1 MLNLNMKS
9 VKILIPLL
17 LIPFLIFSQKEKDP
31 CKTLQSIN
39 SLLQEYH
46 YKPRVV
52 DDSLS
57 SGLLNSF
64 LNKLD
69 PNKRLFLATE
79 IDTIL
84 KHEYQIDD
92 YILNNNC
99 AFLKEI
105 FKVYSNS
112 TLRYSKIITEL
123 KNEKFL
129 YSRKEKINFYDSVYT
144 FADNESELKKKISK
158 LILYDVLK
166 EIADVSNN
174 KDSLVVTFDSLAPT
188 KRVEIF
194 KNYECL
200 SGLYTLN
207 QKDFNILFFKE
218 FCNYFDPHSDY
229 FSETEKS
236 EFYAT
241 VSSDNF
247 SFGFQVSLKENG
259 SIIVESI
266 APGSPAYFCS
276 KISSGDKLLKISNK
290 DEEIELSCKT
300 IKEVESLL
308 YSKKFK
314 TCLFTFRKKNGEI
327 YSVNL
332 VKKVIADYENRIYS
346 FLIKKG
352 TQQYGYIKIPSF
364 YSTFENG
371 KSNLSLDILNELTNL
386 QEDSIDG
393 LIIDV
398 QNNGG
403 GSMDEVQKLSSLF
416 IDEGP
421 IAMINN
427 NKNKVEIVTDSLP
440 GTIYKGPL
448 VVMINGHSASASEFF
463 ANVMQDYNRAIIIGN
478 PSFGKATMQRV
489 YPLNSNKDE
498 FIKITLEEFY
508 RVNGKTNQ
516 FNSIQPDIEIPS
528 LFDGVISRECDYP
541 TAQKNDEINSL
552 SYQYIKNS
560 KYTTAVA
567 LGKKRI
573 ARSIDALV
581 IKNLNDKLDP
591 LYNIPE
597 LPIGLDFISV
607 FDSINYLNLIR
618 NEVVKLNKQE
628 YPINVTLHSN
638 DVIGQKKNTYLKIIN
653 TDRILE
659 IKRNYHI
666 LEAAN
671 ILFDVNAS
679 NP

>member
-1 MLNLNMKS
+1 MKS
-9 VKILIPLL
+9 VKIIIPLL
-17 LIPFLIFSQKEKDP
+17 LFPFLIYSQKEKDP
-31 CKTLQSIN
+31 CRTLQNIN
-39 SLLQEYH
+39 SLIQEYH
-46 YKPRVV
+46 YKPSVV

-57 SGLLNSF
+57 SYLLNSF

-69 PNKRLFLATE
+69 ANNRLFLASE
-79 IDTIL
+79 IDTIS
-84 KHEYQIDD
+84 KHEYKIDD
-92 YILNNNC
+92 YISNNNC
-99 AFLKEI
+99 AFLKEMYN
-105 FKVYSNS
+105 VYSNS
-112 TLRYSKIITEL
+112 ALRYSKIITEL
-123 KNEKFL
+123 KNEKFS
-129 YSRKEKINFYDSVYT
+129 YSSKDKINFSDSIFT
-144 FADNESELKKKISK
+144 FAVNENELKKKISK

-166 EIADVSNN
+166 EIAEVSND
-174 KDSLVVTFDSLAPT
+174 KDSLVINFDSLAPK
-188 KRVEIF
+188 KRLAIF
-194 KNYECL
+194 EEYECMSEMYNL
-200 SGLYTLN
+200 SQN
-207 QKDFNILFFKE
+207 DFNILFFKE

-229 FSETEKS
+229 FSDTEKS

-247 SFGFQVSLKENG
+247 SFGFQVSLEENG
-259 SIIVESI
+259 SIIVESVV
-266 APGSPAYFCS
+266 PGSPAYFSS

-300 IKEVESLL
+300 IKKVESLL

-332 VKKVIADYENRIYS
+332 VKKIIADYENRIYS

-352 TQQYGYIKIPSF
+352 NQQYGYIKIPSF

-371 KSNLSLDILNELTNL
+371 KSNLSLDMVNELTYL

-398 QNNGG
+398 QDNGG

-421 IAMINN
+421 IAMIKN
-427 NKNKVEIVTDSLP
+427 NKNKVETITDSLP
-440 GTIYKGPL
+440 GAIYNGPL
-448 VVMINGHSASASEFF
+448 VVMINGNSASASEFF
-463 ANVMQDYNRAIIIGN
+463 VNVMQDYNRAIIIGN

-516 FNSIQPDIEIPS
+516 FVSIQPDIEIPA
-528 LFDGVISRECDYP
+528 LFDGEISRECDYP
-541 TAQKNDEINSL
+541 TAIQNDEINSS
-552 SYQYIKNS
+552 SYKYIKNL
-560 KYTTAVA
+560 KYTSAVA

-581 IKNLNDKLDP
+581 IKNLNDKLGP

-607 FDSINYLNLIR
+607 FDSVNYLNLLM
-618 NEVVKLNKQE
+618 NEVDKLNKQE
-628 YPINVTLHSN
+628 YPINVILNSK
-638 DVIGQKKNTYLKIIN
+638 DEMGQKKNTYLKIIN

>member
-1 MLNLNMKS
+1 MKS
-9 VKILIPLL
+9 VKIIIPLL
-17 LIPFLIFSQKEKDP
+17 LFPFLIYSQKEKDP
-31 CKTLQSIN
+31 CRTLQNIN
-39 SLLQEYH
+39 SLIQQYH
-46 YKPRVV
+46 YKPSVV

-57 SGLLNSF
+57 SYLLNSF

-69 PNKRLFLATE
+69 ANNRLFLASE
-79 IDTIL
+79 IDTIS
-84 KHEYQIDD
+84 KHEYKIDD
-92 YILNNNC
+92 YISNNNC
-99 AFLKEI
+99 GFLKEMYN
-105 FKVYSNS
+105 VYSNS
-112 TLRYSKIITEL
+112 ALRYSKIITEL
-123 KNEKFL
+123 KNEKFS
-129 YSRKEKINFYDSVYT
+129 YSSKDKINFSDSIFT
-144 FADNESELKKKISK
+144 FAVNENELKKKISK

-166 EIADVSNN
+166 EIAEVSND
-174 KDSLVVTFDSLAPT
+174 KDSLVINFDSLAPK
-188 KRVEIF
+188 KRLAIF
-194 KNYECL
+194 EEYECL
-200 SGLYTLN
+200 SEMYNLSQN
-207 QKDFNILFFKE
+207 DFNILFFKE

-229 FSETEKS
+229 FSDTEKS

-247 SFGFQVSLKENG
+247 SFGFQVSLEENG
-259 SIIVESI
+259 SIIVESVV
-266 APGSPAYFCS
+266 PGSPAYFSS

-300 IKEVESLL
+300 IKKVESLL

-332 VKKVIADYENRIYS
+332 VKKIIADYENRIYS

-352 TQQYGYIKIPSF
+352 NQQYGYIKIPSF

-371 KSNLSLDILNELTNL
+371 KSNLSLDMVNELTYL

-398 QNNGG
+398 QDNGG

-421 IAMINN
+421 IAMIKN
-427 NKNKVEIVTDSLP
+427 NKNKVETITDSLP
-440 GTIYKGPL
+440 GAIYKGPL
-448 VVMINGHSASASEFF
+448 VVMINGNSASASEFF
-463 ANVMQDYNRAIIIGN
+463 VNVMQDYNRAIIIGN

-516 FNSIQPDIEIPS
+516 FVSIQPDIEIPA
-528 LFDGVISRECDYP
+528 LFDGEISRECDYP
-541 TAQKNDEINSL
+541 TAIQNDEINSS
-552 SYQYIKNS
+552 SYKYIKNL
-560 KYTTAVA
+560 KYTSAVA

-581 IKNLNDKLDP
+581 IKNLNDKLGP

-607 FDSINYLNLIR
+607 FDSVNYLNLLM
-618 NEVVKLNKQE
+618 NEVDKLNKQE
-628 YPINVTLHSN
+628 YPINVILNSK
-638 DVIGQKKNTYLKIIN
+638 DEMGQKKNTYLKIIN

-671 ILFDVNAS
+671 ILFDVNVS
-679 NP
+679 NPK

>member
-1 MLNLNMKS
+1 MKS
-9 VKILIPLL
+9 VKIIIPLL
-17 LIPFLIFSQKEKDP
+17 LFPFLIYSQKEKDP
-31 CKTLQSIN
+31 CKTLQNIN
-39 SLLQEYH
+39 SLIQEYH
-46 YKPRVV
+46 YKPQVV

-57 SGLLNSF
+57 SYLLNSF

-69 PNKRLFLATE
+69 ANNRLFLASE
-79 IDTIL
+79 IDTIS
-84 KHEYQIDD
+84 KHEYEIDD
-92 YILNNNC
+92 YISNNNC

-105 FKVYSNS
+105 YNVYSNS
-112 TLRYSKIITEL
+112 ALRYSKIITEL
-123 KNEKFL
+123 KNEKFS
-129 YSRKEKINFYDSVYT
+129 YSSKDKINFPDSIYT
-144 FADNESELKKKISK
+144 FAVNENELKKKISK

-166 EIADVSNN
+166 EIAEVSND
-174 KDSLVVTFDSLAPT
+174 KDSLVLNFDSLAPK
-188 KRVEIF
+188 KRLEIF
-194 KNYECL
+194 EEYECL
-200 SGLYTLN
+200 SEIYILSQN
-207 QKDFNILFFKE
+207 DFNVLFFKE

-229 FSETEKS
+229 FSDTEKS

-247 SFGFQVSLKENG
+247 SFGIQVSLEENG
-259 SIIVESI
+259 SIIVESVV
-266 APGSPAYFCS
+266 PGSPAYFSS

-300 IKEVESLL
+300 IKKVESLL

-352 TQQYGYIKIPSF
+352 GQQYGYIKIPSF

-371 KSNLSLDILNELTNL
+371 KSNLSLDMVNELTYL

-398 QNNGG
+398 QDNGG

-421 IAMINN
+421 IAMVMN
-427 NKNKVEIVTDSLP
+427 NKSKIETISDSLP
-440 GTIYKGPL
+440 GAIYKGPL
-448 VVMINGHSASASEFF
+448 VVMINGNSASASEFF
-463 ANVMQDYNRAIIIGN
+463 VNVMQDYNRAIIIGN

-516 FNSIQPDIEIPS
+516 FVSIKPDIEIPA
-528 LFDGVISRECDYP
+528 LFDGEISRECDYP
-541 TAQKNDEINSL
+541 TAIQNDEISSS
-552 SYQYIKNS
+552 SYKYIKNL

-573 ARSIDALV
+573 ARSIDALI
-581 IKNLNDKLDP
+581 IKNLNDKLEP
-591 LYNIPE
+591 FYNIPK

-607 FDSINYLNLIR
+607 FDSVNYLNLLM
-618 NEVVKLNKQE
+618 NEVDKLNKQE
-628 YPINVTLHSN
+628 YPINVTLNSK
-638 DVIGQKKNTYLKIIN
+638 DEMGQKKNSYLKIIN

>member
-1 MLNLNMKS
+1 MKS
-9 VKILIPLL
+9 VKIIIPLL
-17 LIPFLIFSQKEKDP
+17 LFPFLIYSQKEKDP
-31 CKTLQSIN
+31 CRTLQNIN
-39 SLLQEYH
+39 SLIQEYH
-46 YKPRVV
+46 YKPSVV

-57 SGLLNSF
+57 SYLLNSF

-69 PNKRLFLATE
+69 ANNRLFLASE
-79 IDTIL
+79 IDTIS
-84 KHEYQIDD
+84 KHEYKIDD
-92 YILNNNC
+92 YISNNNC
-99 AFLKEI
+99 AFLKEMYN
-105 FKVYSNS
+105 VYSNS
-112 TLRYSKIITEL
+112 ALRYSKIITEL
-123 KNEKFL
+123 KNEKFS
-129 YSRKEKINFYDSVYT
+129 YSSKDKINFSDSIFT
-144 FADNESELKKKISK
+144 FAVNENELKKKISK

-166 EIADVSNN
+166 EIAEVSND
-174 KDSLVVTFDSLAPT
+174 KDSLVINFDSLAPK
-188 KRVEIF
+188 KRLAIF
-194 KNYECL
+194 EEYECMSEIYNL
-200 SGLYTLN
+200 SQN
-207 QKDFNILFFKE
+207 DFNILFFKE

-229 FSETEKS
+229 FSDTEKS

-247 SFGFQVSLKENG
+247 SFGFQVSLEENG
-259 SIIVESI
+259 SIIVESVV
-266 APGSPAYFCS
+266 PGSTAYFSS

-300 IKEVESLL
+300 IKKVESLL

-332 VKKVIADYENRIYS
+332 VKKIIADYENRIYS

-352 TQQYGYIKIPSF
+352 NQQYGYIKIPSF

-371 KSNLSLDILNELTNL
+371 KFNLSLDMVNELTYL

-398 QNNGG
+398 QDNGG

-421 IAMINN
+421 IAMIKN
-427 NKNKVEIVTDSLP
+427 NKNKVETIADSLP
-440 GTIYKGPL
+440 GAIYNGPL
-448 VVMINGHSASASEFF
+448 VVMINGNSASASEFF
-463 ANVMQDYNRAIIIGN
+463 VNVMQDYNRAIIIGN
-478 PSFGKATMQRV
+478 PTFGKATMQRV

-516 FNSIQPDIEIPS
+516 FVSIQPDIEIPA
-528 LFDGVISRECDYP
+528 LFDGEISRECDYP
-541 TAQKNDEINSL
+541 TAIQNDEINSS
-552 SYQYIKNS
+552 SYKYIKNL
-560 KYTTAVA
+560 KYTSAVA

-581 IKNLNDKLDP
+581 IKNLNDKLGP

-607 FDSINYLNLIR
+607 FDSVNYLNLLM
-618 NEVVKLNKQE
+618 NEVDKLNKQE
-628 YPINVTLHSN
+628 YPINVILNSK
-638 DVIGQKKNTYLKIIN
+638 DEMGQKKNTYLKIIN

>member
-1 MLNLNMKS
+1 MKS
-9 VKILIPLL
+9 VKIIIPLL
-17 LIPFLIFSQKEKDP
+17 LFPFLIYSQKEKDP
-31 CKTLQSIN
+31 CRTLQNIN
-39 SLLQEYH
+39 SLIQEYH
-46 YKPRVV
+46 YKPSVV

-57 SGLLNSF
+57 SYLLNSF

-69 PNKRLFLATE
+69 ANNRLFLASE
-79 IDTIL
+79 IDTIS
-84 KHEYQIDD
+84 KHEYKIDD
-92 YILNNNC
+92 YISNNNC
-99 AFLKEI
+99 VFLKEMYN
-105 FKVYSNS
+105 VYSNS
-112 TLRYSKIITEL
+112 ALRYSKIITEL
-123 KNEKFL
+123 KNEKFS
-129 YSRKEKINFYDSVYT
+129 YSSKDKINFSDSIFT
-144 FADNESELKKKISK
+144 FAVNENELKKKISK

-166 EIADVSNN
+166 EIAEVSND
-174 KDSLVVTFDSLAPT
+174 KDSLVINFDSLAPK
-188 KRVEIF
+188 KRLAIF
-194 KNYECL
+194 EEYECMSEIYNL
-200 SGLYTLN
+200 SQN
-207 QKDFNILFFKE
+207 DFNILFFKE

-229 FSETEKS
+229 FSDTEKS

-247 SFGFQVSLKENG
+247 SFGFQVSLEENG
-259 SIIVESI
+259 SIIVESVV
-266 APGSPAYFCS
+266 PGSPAYFSS

-300 IKEVESLL
+300 IKKVESLL

-352 TQQYGYIKIPSF
+352 DQQYGYIKIPSF

-371 KSNLSLDILNELTNL
+371 KSNLSLDMVNELTYL

-398 QNNGG
+398 QDNGG

-421 IAMINN
+421 IAMIKN
-427 NKNKVEIVTDSLP
+427 NKNKVETITDSLP
-440 GTIYKGPL
+440 GAIYKGPL
-448 VVMINGHSASASEFF
+448 VVMINGNSASASEFF
-463 ANVMQDYNRAIIIGN
+463 VNVMQDYNRAIIIGN

-516 FNSIQPDIEIPS
+516 FVSIQPDIEIPA
-528 LFDGVISRECDYP
+528 LFDGEISRECDYP
-541 TAQKNDEINSL
+541 TAIQNDEINSS
-552 SYQYIKNS
+552 SYKYIKNL
-560 KYTTAVA
+560 KYTSAVA

-581 IKNLNDKLDP
+581 IKNLNDKLGP

-607 FDSINYLNLIR
+607 FDSVNYLNLLM
-618 NEVVKLNKQE
+618 NEVDKLNKQE
-628 YPINVTLHSN
+628 YPINVILNSK
-638 DVIGQKKNTYLKIIN
+638 DEMGQKKNTYLKIIN

-671 ILFDVNAS
+671 ILFDVNVS

>member
-1 MLNLNMKS
+1 MKS
-9 VKILIPLL
+9 VKIIIPLL
-17 LIPFLIFSQKEKDP
+17 LFPFLIYSQKEKDP
-31 CKTLQSIN
+31 CKTLQNIN
-39 SLLQEYH
+39 SLIQEYH
-46 YKPRVV
+46 YKPQVV

-57 SGLLNSF
+57 SYLLNSF

-69 PNKRLFLATE
+69 ANNRLFLASE
-79 IDTIL
+79 IDTIS
-84 KHEYQIDD
+84 KHEYEIDD
-92 YILNNNC
+92 YISNNNC

-105 FKVYSNS
+105 YNVYSNS
-112 TLRYSKIITEL
+112 ALRYSKIITEL
-123 KNEKFL
+123 KNEKFS
-129 YSRKEKINFYDSVYT
+129 YSSKDKINFPDSIYT
-144 FADNESELKKKISK
+144 FAVNENELKKKISK

-166 EIADVSNN
+166 EIAEVSND
-174 KDSLVVTFDSLAPT
+174 KDSLVLNFDSLAPK
-188 KRVEIF
+188 KRLEIF
-194 KNYECL
+194 EEYECL
-200 SGLYTLN
+200 SEIYILSQN
-207 QKDFNILFFKE
+207 DFNILFFKE

-229 FSETEKS
+229 FSDTEKS

-247 SFGFQVSLKENG
+247 SFGIQVSLEENG
-259 SIIVESI
+259 SIIVESVV
-266 APGSPAYFCS
+266 PGSPAYFSS
-276 KISSGDKLLKISNK
+276 KINSGDKLLKISNK

-300 IKEVESLL
+300 IKKVESLL

-352 TQQYGYIKIPSF
+352 GQQYGYIKIPGF

-371 KSNLSLDILNELTNL
+371 KSNLSLDMVNELTYL

-398 QNNGG
+398 QDNGG

-421 IAMINN
+421 IAMVMN
-427 NKNKVEIVTDSLP
+427 NKSKVETISDSLP
-440 GTIYKGPL
+440 GAIYKGPL
-448 VVMINGHSASASEFF
+448 VVMINGNSASASEFF
-463 ANVMQDYNRAIIIGN
+463 VNVMQDYNRAIIIGN

-516 FNSIQPDIEIPS
+516 FVSIQPDIEIPA
-528 LFDGVISRECDYP
+528 LFDGEISRECDYP
-541 TAQKNDEINSL
+541 TAIQNDEISSS
-552 SYQYIKNS
+552 SYKYIKNL

-573 ARSIDALV
+573 ARSIDALI
-581 IKNLNDKLDP
+581 IKNLNDKLEP
-591 LYNIPE
+591 FYNIPK

-607 FDSINYLNLIR
+607 FDSVNYLNLLM
-618 NEVVKLNKQE
+618 NEVDKLNKQE
-628 YPINVTLHSN
+628 YPINVTLNSK
-638 DVIGQKKNTYLKIIN
+638 DEIGQKKNSYLKIIN

>member
-1 MLNLNMKS
+1 MKS
-9 VKILIPLL
+9 VKIIIPLL
-17 LIPFLIFSQKEKDP
+17 LFPFLIYSQKEKDP
-31 CKTLQSIN
+31 CRTLQNIN
-39 SLLQEYH
+39 SLIQQYH
-46 YKPRVV
+46 YKPSVV

-57 SGLLNSF
+57 SYLLNSF

-69 PNKRLFLATE
+69 ANNRLFLASE
-79 IDTIL
+79 IDTIS
-84 KHEYQIDD
+84 KHEYKIDD
-92 YILNNNC
+92 YISNNNC
-99 AFLKEI
+99 AFLKEMYN
-105 FKVYSNS
+105 VYSNS
-112 TLRYSKIITEL
+112 ALRYSKIITEL
-123 KNEKFL
+123 KNEKFS
-129 YSRKEKINFYDSVYT
+129 YSSKDKINFSDSIFT
-144 FADNESELKKKISK
+144 FAVNENELKKKISK

-166 EIADVSNN
+166 EIAEVSND
-174 KDSLVVTFDSLAPT
+174 KDSLVINFDSLAPK
-188 KRVEIF
+188 KRLAIF
-194 KNYECL
+194 EEYECL
-200 SGLYTLN
+200 SEMYNLSQN
-207 QKDFNILFFKE
+207 DFNILFFKE

-229 FSETEKS
+229 FSDTEKS

-247 SFGFQVSLKENG
+247 SFGLQVSLEENG
-259 SIIVESI
+259 SIIVESVV
-266 APGSPAYFCS
+266 PGSPAYFSS

-300 IKEVESLL
+300 IKKVESLL

-352 TQQYGYIKIPSF
+352 DQQYGYIKIPSF

-371 KSNLSLDILNELTNL
+371 KSNLSLDMVNELTYL

-398 QNNGG
+398 QDNGG

-421 IAMINN
+421 IAMIKN
-427 NKNKVEIVTDSLP
+427 NKNKVETITDSLP
-440 GTIYKGPL
+440 GAIYKGPL
-448 VVMINGHSASASEFF
+448 VVMINGNSASASEFF
-463 ANVMQDYNRAIIIGN
+463 VNVMQDYNRAIIIGN

-516 FNSIQPDIEIPS
+516 FVSIQPDIEIPA
-528 LFDGVISRECDYP
+528 LFDGEISRECDYP
-541 TAQKNDEINSL
+541 TAIQNDEINSS
-552 SYQYIKNS
+552 SYKYIKNL
-560 KYTTAVA
+560 KYTSAVA

-581 IKNLNDKLDP
+581 IKNLNDKLGP

-607 FDSINYLNLIR
+607 FDSVNYLNLLM
-618 NEVVKLNKQE
+618 NEVDKLNKQE
-628 YPINVTLHSN
+628 YPINVILNSK
-638 DVIGQKKNTYLKIIN
+638 DEMGQKKNTYLKIIN

-671 ILFDVNAS
+671 ILFDVNVS
-679 NP
+679 NPK

>member
-1 MLNLNMKS
+1 MKS
-9 VKILIPLL
+9 VKIIIPLL
-17 LIPFLIFSQKEKDP
+17 LFPFLIYSQKEKDP
-31 CKTLQSIN
+31 CRTLQNIN
-39 SLLQEYH
+39 SLIQQYH
-46 YKPRVV
+46 YKPSVV

-57 SGLLNSF
+57 SYLLNSF

-69 PNKRLFLATE
+69 ANNRLFLASE
-79 IDTIL
+79 IDTIS
-84 KHEYQIDD
+84 KHEYKIDD
-92 YILNNNC
+92 YISNNNC
-99 AFLKEI
+99 AFLKEMYN
-105 FKVYSNS
+105 VYSNS
-112 TLRYSKIITEL
+112 ALRYSKIITEL
-123 KNEKFL
+123 KNEKFS
-129 YSRKEKINFYDSVYT
+129 YSSKDKINFSDSIFT
-144 FADNESELKKKISK
+144 FAVNENELKKKISK

-166 EIADVSNN
+166 EIAEVSND
-174 KDSLVVTFDSLAPT
+174 KDSLVINFDSLAPK
-188 KRVEIF
+188 KRLAIF
-194 KNYECL
+194 EEYECL
-200 SGLYTLN
+200 SEMYNLSQN
-207 QKDFNILFFKE
+207 DFNILFFKE

-229 FSETEKS
+229 FSDTEKS

-247 SFGFQVSLKENG
+247 SFGFQVSLEENG
-259 SIIVESI
+259 SIIVESVV
-266 APGSPAYFCS
+266 PGSPAYFSS

-300 IKEVESLL
+300 IKKVESLL

-352 TQQYGYIKIPSF
+352 DQQYGYIKIPSF

-371 KSNLSLDILNELTNL
+371 KSNLSLDMVNELTYL

-398 QNNGG
+398 QDNGG

-421 IAMINN
+421 IAMIKN
-427 NKNKVEIVTDSLP
+427 NKNKVETIADSLP
-440 GTIYKGPL
+440 GAIYNGPL
-448 VVMINGHSASASEFF
+448 VVMINGNSASASEFF
-463 ANVMQDYNRAIIIGN
+463 VNVMQDYNRAIIIGN

-516 FNSIQPDIEIPS
+516 FVSIQPDIEIPA
-528 LFDGVISRECDYP
+528 LFDGEISRECDYP
-541 TAQKNDEINSL
+541 TAIQNDEINSS
-552 SYQYIKNS
+552 SYKYIKNL
-560 KYTTAVA
+560 KYTSAVA

-581 IKNLNDKLDP
+581 IKNLNDKLGP

-607 FDSINYLNLIR
+607 FDSVNYLNLLM
-618 NEVVKLNKQE
+618 NEVDKLNKQE
-628 YPINVTLHSN
+628 YPINVILNSK
-638 DVIGQKKNTYLKIIN
+638 DEMGQKKNTYLKIIN

>member
-1 MLNLNMKS
+1 MKS
-9 VKILIPLL
+9 VKIIIPLL
-17 LIPFLIFSQKEKDP
+17 LFPFLIYSQKEKDP
-31 CKTLQSIN
+31 CRTLQNIN
-39 SLLQEYH
+39 SLIQEYH
-46 YKPRVV
+46 YKPSVV

-57 SGLLNSF
+57 SYLLNSF

-69 PNKRLFLATE
+69 ANNRLFLSSE
-79 IDTIL
+79 IDTIS
-84 KHEYQIDD
+84 KHEYKIDD
-92 YILNNNC
+92 YISNNNC
-99 AFLKEI
+99 AFLKEMYN
-105 FKVYSNS
+105 VYSNS
-112 TLRYSKIITEL
+112 ALRYSKIITEL
-123 KNEKFL
+123 KNEKFS
-129 YSRKEKINFYDSVYT
+129 YSSKDKINFSDSIFT
-144 FADNESELKKKISK
+144 FAVNENELKKKISK

-166 EIADVSNN
+166 EIAEVSND
-174 KDSLVVTFDSLAPT
+174 KDSLVINFDSLAPK
-188 KRVEIF
+188 KRLAIF
-194 KNYECL
+194 EEYECL
-200 SGLYTLN
+200 SEMYNLSQN
-207 QKDFNILFFKE
+207 DFNILFFKE

-229 FSETEKS
+229 FSDTEKS

-247 SFGFQVSLKENG
+247 SFGFQVSLEENG
-259 SIIVESI
+259 SIIVESVV
-266 APGSPAYFCS
+266 PGSPAYFSS

-300 IKEVESLL
+300 IKKVESLL

-332 VKKVIADYENRIYS
+332 VKKIIADYENRIYS

-352 TQQYGYIKIPSF
+352 NQQYGYIKIPSF

-371 KSNLSLDILNELTNL
+371 KFNLSLDMVNELTYL

-398 QNNGG
+398 QDNGG

-421 IAMINN
+421 IAMIKN
-427 NKNKVEIVTDSLP
+427 NKNKVETITDSLP
-440 GTIYKGPL
+440 GAIYKGPL
-448 VVMINGHSASASEFF
+448 VVMINGNSASASEFF
-463 ANVMQDYNRAIIIGN
+463 VNVMQDYNRAIIIGN

-516 FNSIQPDIEIPS
+516 FVSIQPDIEIPA
-528 LFDGVISRECDYP
+528 LFDGEISRECDYP
-541 TAQKNDEINSL
+541 TAIQNDEINSS
-552 SYQYIKNS
+552 SYKYIKNL
-560 KYTTAVA
+560 KYTSAVA

-581 IKNLNDKLDP
+581 IKNLNDKLGP

-607 FDSINYLNLIR
+607 FDSVNYLNLLM
-618 NEVVKLNKQE
+618 NEVDKLNKQE
-628 YPINVTLHSN
+628 YPINVILNSK
-638 DVIGQKKNTYLKIIN
+638 DEMGQKKNTYLKIIN

-671 ILFDVNAS
+671 ILFDVNVS
-679 NP
+679 NPK

>member
-1 MLNLNMKS
+1 MKS
-9 VKILIPLL
+9 VKIIIPLL
-17 LIPFLIFSQKEKDP
+17 LFPFLIYSQKEKDP
-31 CKTLQSIN
+31 CRTLQNIN
-39 SLLQEYH
+39 SLIQEYH
-46 YKPRVV
+46 YKPSVV

-57 SGLLNSF
+57 SYLLNSF

-69 PNKRLFLATE
+69 ANNRLFLASE
-79 IDTIL
+79 IDTIS
-84 KHEYQIDD
+84 KHEYKIDD
-92 YILNNNC
+92 YISNNNC
-99 AFLKEI
+99 AFLKEMYN
-105 FKVYSNS
+105 VYSNS
-112 TLRYSKIITEL
+112 ALRYSKIITEL
-123 KNEKFL
+123 KNEKFS
-129 YSRKEKINFYDSVYT
+129 YSSKDKINFSDSIFT
-144 FADNESELKKKISK
+144 FAVNENELKKKISK

-166 EIADVSNN
+166 EIAEVSND
-174 KDSLVVTFDSLAPT
+174 KDSLVINFDSLAPK
-188 KRVEIF
+188 KRLAIF
-194 KNYECL
+194 EEYECL
-200 SGLYTLN
+200 SEMYNLSQN
-207 QKDFNILFFKE
+207 DFNILFFKE

-229 FSETEKS
+229 FSDTEKS

-247 SFGFQVSLKENG
+247 SFGFQVSLEENG
-259 SIIVESI
+259 SIIVESVV
-266 APGSPAYFCS
+266 PGSPAYFSS

-300 IKEVESLL
+300 IKKVESLL

-332 VKKVIADYENRIYS
+332 VKKIIADYENRIYS
-346 FLIKKG
+346 LLIKKG
-352 TQQYGYIKIPSF
+352 DQQYGYIKIPSF

-371 KSNLSLDILNELTNL
+371 KSNLSLDMVNELTYL

-398 QNNGG
+398 QDNGG

-421 IAMINN
+421 IAMIKN
-427 NKNKVEIVTDSLP
+427 NKNKVETITDSLP
-440 GTIYKGPL
+440 GAIYKGPL
-448 VVMINGHSASASEFF
+448 VVMINGNSASASEFF
-463 ANVMQDYNRAIIIGN
+463 VNVMQDYNRAIIIGN

-516 FNSIQPDIEIPS
+516 FVSIQPDIEIPA
-528 LFDGVISRECDYP
+528 LFDGEISRECDYP
-541 TAQKNDEINSL
+541 TAIQNDEINSS
-552 SYQYIKNS
+552 SYKYIKNL
-560 KYTTAVA
+560 KYTSAVA

-581 IKNLNDKLDP
+581 IKNLNDKLGP

-607 FDSINYLNLIR
+607 FDSVNYLNLLM
-618 NEVVKLNKQE
+618 NEVDKLNKQE
-628 YPINVTLHSN
+628 YPINVILNSK
-638 DVIGQKKNTYLKIIN
+638 DEMGQKKNTYLKIIN

-671 ILFDVNAS
+671 ILFDVNVS
-679 NP
+679 NPK

>member
-1 MLNLNMKS
+1 MKS
-9 VKILIPLL
+9 VKIIIPLL
-17 LIPFLIFSQKEKDP
+17 LFPFLIYSQKEKDP
-31 CKTLQSIN
+31 CKTLQNIN
-39 SLLQEYH
+39 SLIQEYH
-46 YKPRVV
+46 YKPHVV

-57 SGLLNSF
+57 SYLLNSF

-69 PNKRLFLATE
+69 ANNRLFLASE
-79 IDTIL
+79 IDTIS
-84 KHEYQIDD
+84 KHEYEIDD
-92 YILNNNC
+92 YISNNNC

-105 FKVYSNS
+105 YNVYSNS
-112 TLRYSKIITEL
+112 ALRYSKIINEL
-123 KNEKFL
+123 KNEKFS
-129 YSRKEKINFYDSVYT
+129 YSSKDKINFPDSIYT
-144 FADNESELKKKISK
+144 FAVNENELKKKISK

-166 EIADVSNN
+166 EIAEVSND
-174 KDSLVVTFDSLAPT
+174 KDSLVLNFDSLAPK
-188 KRVEIF
+188 KRLEIF
-194 KNYECL
+194 EEYECL
-200 SGLYTLN
+200 SDMYILSQN
-207 QKDFNILFFKE
+207 DFNILFFKE

-229 FSETEKS
+229 FSDTEKS

-241 VSSDNF
+241 VSSVNF
-247 SFGFQVSLKENG
+247 SFGIQVSLEENG
-259 SIIVESI
+259 SITVESVV
-266 APGSPAYFCS
+266 PGSPAYFSS
-276 KISSGDKLLKISNK
+276 KINSGDKLLKISNK

-300 IKEVESLL
+300 IKKVESLL

-352 TQQYGYIKIPSF
+352 GQQYGYIKIPSF

-371 KSNLSLDILNELTNL
+371 KSNLSLDMVNELTYL

-398 QNNGG
+398 QDNGG

-421 IAMINN
+421 IAMVMN
-427 NKNKVEIVTDSLP
+427 NKSKIETISDSLP
-440 GTIYKGPL
+440 GAIYKGPL
-448 VVMINGHSASASEFF
+448 VVMINGNSASASEFF
-463 ANVMQDYNRAIIIGN
+463 VNVMQDYNRAIIIGN

-516 FNSIQPDIEIPS
+516 FVSIQPDIEIPA
-528 LFDGVISRECDYP
+528 LFDGEISRECDYP
-541 TAQKNDEINSL
+541 TAIQNDEISSS
-552 SYQYIKNS
+552 SYKYIKNL

-573 ARSIDALV
+573 ARSIDALI
-581 IKNLNDKLDP
+581 IKNLNDKLEP
-591 LYNIPE
+591 FYNIPK

-607 FDSINYLNLIR
+607 FDSVNYLNLLM
-618 NEVVKLNKQE
+618 NEVDKLNKQE
-628 YPINVTLHSN
+628 YPINVTLNSK
-638 DVIGQKKNTYLKIIN
+638 DEMGQKKNSYLKIIN

>member
-1 MLNLNMKS
+1 MKS
-9 VKILIPLL
+9 VKIIIPLL
-17 LIPFLIFSQKEKDP
+17 LFPFLIYSQKEKDP
-31 CKTLQSIN
+31 CRTLQNIN
-39 SLLQEYH
+39 SLIQEYH
-46 YKPRVV
+46 YKPSVV

-57 SGLLNSF
+57 SYLLNSF

-69 PNKRLFLATE
+69 ANNRLFLASE
-79 IDTIL
+79 IDTIS
-84 KHEYQIDD
+84 KHEYKIDD
-92 YILNNNC
+92 YISNNNC
-99 AFLKEI
+99 AFLKEMYN
-105 FKVYSNS
+105 VYSNS
-112 TLRYSKIITEL
+112 ALRYSKIITEL
-123 KNEKFL
+123 KNEKFS
-129 YSRKEKINFYDSVYT
+129 YSSKDKINFSDSIFT
-144 FADNESELKKKISK
+144 FAVNENELKKKISK

-166 EIADVSNN
+166 EIAEVSND
-174 KDSLVVTFDSLAPT
+174 KDSLVINFDSLAPK
-188 KRVEIF
+188 KRLAIF
-194 KNYECL
+194 EEYECL
-200 SGLYTLN
+200 SEMYNLSQN
-207 QKDFNILFFKE
+207 DFNILFFKE

-229 FSETEKS
+229 FSDTEKS

-247 SFGFQVSLKENG
+247 SFGFQVSLEENG
-259 SIIVESI
+259 SIIVESVV
-266 APGSPAYFCS
+266 PGSPAYFSS

-300 IKEVESLL
+300 IKKVESLL

-332 VKKVIADYENRIYS
+332 VKKIIADYENRIYS

-352 TQQYGYIKIPSF
+352 NQQYGYIKIPSF

-371 KSNLSLDILNELTNL
+371 KSNLSLDMVNELTYL

-398 QNNGG
+398 QDNGG

-421 IAMINN
+421 IAMIKN
-427 NKNKVEIVTDSLP
+427 NKNKVETITDSLP
-440 GTIYKGPL
+440 GAIYKGPL
-448 VVMINGHSASASEFF
+448 VVMINGNSASASEFF
-463 ANVMQDYNRAIIIGN
+463 VNVMQDYNRAIIIGN

-516 FNSIQPDIEIPS
+516 FVSIQPDIEIPA
-528 LFDGVISRECDYP
+528 LFDGEISRECDYP
-541 TAQKNDEINSL
+541 TAIQNDEINSS
-552 SYQYIKNS
+552 SYKYIKNL

-581 IKNLNDKLDP
+581 IKNLNDKLGP

-597 LPIGLDFISV
+597 LPFGLDFISV
-607 FDSINYLNLIR
+607 FDSVNYLNLLM
-618 NEVVKLNKQE
+618 NEVDKLNKQE
-628 YPINVTLHSN
+628 YPINVILNSK
-638 DVIGQKKNTYLKIIN
+638 DEMGQKKNTYLKIIN

-671 ILFDVNAS
+671 ILFDVNVS
-679 NP
+679 NPK

>member
-1 MLNLNMKS
+1 MKS
-9 VKILIPLL
+9 VKIIIPLL
-17 LIPFLIFSQKEKDP
+17 LFPFLIYSQKEKDP
-31 CKTLQSIN
+31 CRTLQNIN
-39 SLLQEYH
+39 SLIQQYH
-46 YKPRVV
+46 YKPSVV

-57 SGLLNSF
+57 SYLLNSF

-69 PNKRLFLATE
+69 ANNRLFLASE
-79 IDTIL
+79 IDTIS
-84 KHEYQIDD
+84 KHEYKIDD
-92 YILNNNC
+92 YISNNNC
-99 AFLKEI
+99 GFLKEMYN
-105 FKVYSNS
+105 VYSNS
-112 TLRYSKIITEL
+112 ALRYSKIITEL
-123 KNEKFL
+123 KNEKFS
-129 YSRKEKINFYDSVYT
+129 YSSKDKINFSDSIFT
-144 FADNESELKKKISK
+144 FAVNENELKKKISK

-166 EIADVSNN
+166 EIAEVSND
-174 KDSLVVTFDSLAPT
+174 KDSLVINFDSLAPK
-188 KRVEIF
+188 KRLAIF
-194 KNYECL
+194 EEYECL
-200 SGLYTLN
+200 SEMYNLSQN
-207 QKDFNILFFKE
+207 DFNILFFKE

-229 FSETEKS
+229 FSDTEKS

-247 SFGFQVSLKENG
+247 SFGFQVSLEENG
-259 SIIVESI
+259 SIIVESVV
-266 APGSPAYFCS
+266 PGSPAYFSS

-300 IKEVESLL
+300 IKKVESLL

-352 TQQYGYIKIPSF
+352 DQQYGYIKIPSF

-371 KSNLSLDILNELTNL
+371 KSNLSLDMVNELTYL

-398 QNNGG
+398 QDNGG

-421 IAMINN
+421 IAMIKN
-427 NKNKVEIVTDSLP
+427 NKNKVETITDSLP
-440 GTIYKGPL
+440 GAIYKGPL
-448 VVMINGHSASASEFF
+448 VVMINGNSASASEFF
-463 ANVMQDYNRAIIIGN
+463 VNVMQDYNRAIIIGN

-516 FNSIQPDIEIPS
+516 FVSIQPDIEIPA
-528 LFDGVISRECDYP
+528 LFDGEISRECDYP
-541 TAQKNDEINSL
+541 TAIQNDEINSS
-552 SYQYIKNS
+552 SYKYIKNL
-560 KYTTAVA
+560 KYTSAVA

-581 IKNLNDKLDP
+581 IKNLNDKLGP

-607 FDSINYLNLIR
+607 FDSVNYLNLLM
-618 NEVVKLNKQE
+618 NEVDKLNKQE
-628 YPINVTLHSN
+628 YPINVILNSK
-638 DVIGQKKNTYLKIIN
+638 DEMGQKKNTYLKIIN

-671 ILFDVNAS
+671 ILFDVNVS
-679 NP
+679 NPK

>member
-1 MLNLNMKS
+1 MKS
-9 VKILIPLL
+9 VKIIIPLL
-17 LIPFLIFSQKEKDP
+17 LFPFLIYSQKEKDP
-31 CKTLQSIN
+31 CRTLQNIN
-39 SLLQEYH
+39 SLIQEYH
-46 YKPRVV
+46 YKPSVV

-57 SGLLNSF
+57 SYLLNSF

-69 PNKRLFLATE
+69 ANNRLFLASE
-79 IDTIL
+79 IDTIS
-84 KHEYQIDD
+84 KHEYKIDD
-92 YILNNNC
+92 YISNNNC
-99 AFLKEI
+99 GFLKEMYN
-105 FKVYSNS
+105 VYSNS
-112 TLRYSKIITEL
+112 ALRYSKIITEL
-123 KNEKFL
+123 KNEKFS
-129 YSRKEKINFYDSVYT
+129 YSSKDKINFSDSIFT
-144 FADNESELKKKISK
+144 FAVNENELKKKISK

-166 EIADVSNN
+166 EIAEVSND
-174 KDSLVVTFDSLAPT
+174 KDSLVINFDSLAPK
-188 KRVEIF
+188 KRLAIF
-194 KNYECL
+194 EEYECL
-200 SGLYTLN
+200 SEMYNLSQN
-207 QKDFNILFFKE
+207 DFNILFFKE

-229 FSETEKS
+229 FSDTEKS

-247 SFGFQVSLKENG
+247 SFGFQVSLEENG
-259 SIIVESI
+259 SIIVESVV
-266 APGSPAYFCS
+266 PGSPAYFSS

-300 IKEVESLL
+300 IKKVESLL

-352 TQQYGYIKIPSF
+352 DQQYGYIKIPSF

-371 KSNLSLDILNELTNL
+371 KSNLSLDMVNELTYL

-398 QNNGG
+398 QDNGG

-421 IAMINN
+421 IAMIKN
-427 NKNKVEIVTDSLP
+427 NKNKVETITDSLP
-440 GTIYKGPL
+440 GAIYKGPL
-448 VVMINGHSASASEFF
+448 VVMINGNSASASEFF
-463 ANVMQDYNRAIIIGN
+463 VNVMQDYNRAIIIGN

-516 FNSIQPDIEIPS
+516 FVSIQPDIEIPA
-528 LFDGVISRECDYP
+528 LFDGEISRECDYP
-541 TAQKNDEINSL
+541 TAIQNDEINSS
-552 SYQYIKNS
+552 SYKYIKNL
-560 KYTTAVA
+560 KYTSSVA

-581 IKNLNDKLDP
+581 IKNLNDKLGP
-591 LYNIPE
+591 LYNIPK

-607 FDSINYLNLIR
+607 FDSVNYLNLLM
-618 NEVVKLNKQE
+618 NEVDKLNKQE
-628 YPINVTLHSN
+628 YPINVILNSK
-638 DVIGQKKNTYLKIIN
+638 DEMGQKKNTYLKIIN

>member
-1 MLNLNMKS
+1 MKS
-9 VKILIPLL
+9 VKIIIPLL
-17 LIPFLIFSQKEKDP
+17 LFPFLIYSQKEKDP
-31 CKTLQSIN
+31 CRTLQNIN
-39 SLLQEYH
+39 SLIQQYH
-46 YKPRVV
+46 YKPSVV

-57 SGLLNSF
+57 SYLLNSF

-69 PNKRLFLATE
+69 ANNRLFLASE
-79 IDTIL
+79 IDTIS
-84 KHEYQIDD
+84 KHEYKIDD
-92 YILNNNC
+92 YISNNNC
-99 AFLKEI
+99 GFLKEMYN
-105 FKVYSNS
+105 VYSNS
-112 TLRYSKIITEL
+112 ALRYSKIITEL
-123 KNEKFL
+123 KNEKFS
-129 YSRKEKINFYDSVYT
+129 YSSKDKINFSDSIFT
-144 FADNESELKKKISK
+144 FAVNENELKKKISK

-166 EIADVSNN
+166 EIAEVSND
-174 KDSLVVTFDSLAPT
+174 KDSLVINFDSLAPK
-188 KRVEIF
+188 KRLAIF
-194 KNYECL
+194 EEYECL
-200 SGLYTLN
+200 SEMYNLSQN
-207 QKDFNILFFKE
+207 DFNILFFKE

-229 FSETEKS
+229 FSDTEKS

-247 SFGFQVSLKENG
+247 SFGFQVSLEENG
-259 SIIVESI
+259 SIIVESVV
-266 APGSPAYFCS
+266 PGSPAYFSS

-300 IKEVESLL
+300 IKKVESLL

-332 VKKVIADYENRIYS
+332 VKKIIADYENRIYS

-352 TQQYGYIKIPSF
+352 DQQYGYIKIPSF

-371 KSNLSLDILNELTNL
+371 KSNLSLDMVNELTYL

-398 QNNGG
+398 QDNGG

-421 IAMINN
+421 IAMIKN
-427 NKNKVEIVTDSLP
+427 NKNKVETITDSLP
-440 GTIYKGPL
+440 GAIYKGPL
-448 VVMINGHSASASEFF
+448 VVMINGNSASASEFF
-463 ANVMQDYNRAIIIGN
+463 VNVMQDYNRAIIIGN

-516 FNSIQPDIEIPS
+516 FVSIQPDIEIPA
-528 LFDGVISRECDYP
+528 LFDGEISRECDYP
-541 TAQKNDEINSL
+541 TAIQNDEINSS
-552 SYQYIKNS
+552 SYKYIKNL
-560 KYTTAVA
+560 KYTSAVA

-581 IKNLNDKLDP
+581 IKNLNDKLGP

-607 FDSINYLNLIR
+607 FDSVNYLNLLM
-618 NEVVKLNKQE
+618 NEVDKLNKQE
-628 YPINVTLHSN
+628 YPINVILNSK
-638 DVIGQKKNTYLKIIN
+638 DEMGQKKNTYLKIIN

-671 ILFDVNAS
+671 ILFDVNVS
-679 NP
+679 NPK

>member
-1 MLNLNMKS
+1 MKS
-9 VKILIPLL
+9 VKIIIPLL
-17 LIPFLIFSQKEKDP
+17 LFPFLIYSQKEKDP
-31 CKTLQSIN
+31 CRTLQNIN
-39 SLLQEYH
+39 SLIQEYH
-46 YKPRVV
+46 YKPSVV

-57 SGLLNSF
+57 SYLLNSF

-69 PNKRLFLATE
+69 ANNRLFLASE
-79 IDTIL
+79 IDTIS
-84 KHEYQIDD
+84 KHEYKIDD
-92 YILNNNC
+92 YISNNNC
-99 AFLKEI
+99 AFLKEMYN
-105 FKVYSNS
+105 VYSNS
-112 TLRYSKIITEL
+112 ALRYSKIITEL
-123 KNEKFL
+123 KNEKFS
-129 YSRKEKINFYDSVYT
+129 YSSKDKINFSDSIFT
-144 FADNESELKKKISK
+144 FAVNENELKKKISK

-166 EIADVSNN
+166 EIAEVSND
-174 KDSLVVTFDSLAPT
+174 KDSLVINFDSLAPK
-188 KRVEIF
+188 KRLAIF
-194 KNYECL
+194 EEYECL
-200 SGLYTLN
+200 SEMYNLSQN
-207 QKDFNILFFKE
+207 DFNILFFKE

-229 FSETEKS
+229 FSDTEKS

-247 SFGFQVSLKENG
+247 SFGFQVSLEENG
-259 SIIVESI
+259 SIIVESVV
-266 APGSPAYFCS
+266 PGSPAYFSS

-300 IKEVESLL
+300 IKKVESLL

-352 TQQYGYIKIPSF
+352 NQQYGYIKIPSF

-371 KSNLSLDILNELTNL
+371 KSNLSLDMVNELTYL

-398 QNNGG
+398 QDNGG

-421 IAMINN
+421 IAMIKN
-427 NKNKVEIVTDSLP
+427 NKNKVETITDSLP
-440 GTIYKGPL
+440 GAIYKGPL
-448 VVMINGHSASASEFF
+448 VVMINGNSASASEFF
-463 ANVMQDYNRAIIIGN
+463 VNVMQDYNRAIIIGN

-516 FNSIQPDIEIPS
+516 FVSIQPDIEIPA
-528 LFDGVISRECDYP
+528 LFDGEISRECDYP
-541 TAQKNDEINSL
+541 TAIQNDEINSS
-552 SYQYIKNS
+552 SYKYIKNL

-581 IKNLNDKLDP
+581 IKNLNAKLGP

-607 FDSINYLNLIR
+607 FDSVNYLNLLM
-618 NEVVKLNKQE
+618 NGVDKLNKQE
-628 YPINVTLHSN
+628 YPINVILNSK
-638 DVIGQKKNTYLKIIN
+638 DEMGQKKNTYLKIIN

-671 ILFDVNAS
+671 ILFDVNVS
-679 NP
+679 NPK

>member
-1 MLNLNMKS
+1 MKS
-9 VKILIPLL
+9 VKIIIPLL
-17 LIPFLIFSQKEKDP
+17 LFPFLIYSQKEKDP
-31 CKTLQSIN
+31 CRTLQNIN
-39 SLLQEYH
+39 SLIQQYH
-46 YKPRVV
+46 YKPSVV

-57 SGLLNSF
+57 SYLLNSF

-69 PNKRLFLATE
+69 ANNRLFLASE
-79 IDTIL
+79 IDTIS
-84 KHEYQIDD
+84 KHEYKIDD
-92 YILNNNC
+92 YISNNNC
-99 AFLKEI
+99 AFLKEMYN
-105 FKVYSNS
+105 VYSNS
-112 TLRYSKIITEL
+112 ALRYSKIITEL
-123 KNEKFL
+123 KNEKFS
-129 YSRKEKINFYDSVYT
+129 YSSKDKINFSDSIFT
-144 FADNESELKKKISK
+144 FAVNENELKKKISK

-166 EIADVSNN
+166 EIAEVSND
-174 KDSLVVTFDSLAPT
+174 KDSLVINFDSLAPK
-188 KRVEIF
+188 KRLAIF
-194 KNYECL
+194 EEYECL
-200 SGLYTLN
+200 SEIYNLSQN
-207 QKDFNILFFKE
+207 DFNILFFKE

-229 FSETEKS
+229 FSDTEKS

-247 SFGFQVSLKENG
+247 SFGFQVSLEENG
-259 SIIVESI
+259 SIIVESVV
-266 APGSPAYFCS
+266 PGSPAYFSS

-300 IKEVESLL
+300 IKKVESLL

-332 VKKVIADYENRIYS
+332 VKKIIADYENRIYS
-346 FLIKKG
+346 LLIKKG
-352 TQQYGYIKIPSF
+352 DQQYGYIKIPSF

-371 KSNLSLDILNELTNL
+371 KSNLSLDMVNELTYL

-398 QNNGG
+398 QDNGG

-421 IAMINN
+421 IAMIKN
-427 NKNKVEIVTDSLP
+427 NKNKVETITDSLP
-440 GTIYKGPL
+440 GAIYKGPL
-448 VVMINGHSASASEFF
+448 VVMINGNSASASEFF
-463 ANVMQDYNRAIIIGN
+463 VNVMQDYNRAIIIGN

-516 FNSIQPDIEIPS
+516 FVSIQPDIEIPA
-528 LFDGVISRECDYP
+528 LFDGEISRECDYP
-541 TAQKNDEINSL
+541 TAIQNDEINSS
-552 SYQYIKNS
+552 SYKYIKNL
-560 KYTTAVA
+560 KYTSAVA

-581 IKNLNDKLDP
+581 IKNLNDKLGP

-607 FDSINYLNLIR
+607 FDSVNYLNLLM
-618 NEVVKLNKQE
+618 NEVDKLNKQE
-628 YPINVTLHSN
+628 YPINVILNSK
-638 DVIGQKKNTYLKIIN
+638 DEMGQKKNTYLKIIN

-671 ILFDVNAS
+671 ILFDVNVS
-679 NP
+679 NPK

>member
-1 MLNLNMKS
+1 MKS
-9 VKILIPLL
+9 VKIIIPLL
-17 LIPFLIFSQKEKDP
+17 LFPFLIYSQKEKDP
-31 CKTLQSIN
+31 CRTLQNIN
-39 SLLQEYH
+39 SLIQEYH
-46 YKPRVV
+46 YKPSVV

-57 SGLLNSF
+57 SYLLNSF

-69 PNKRLFLATE
+69 ANNRLFLASE
-79 IDTIL
+79 IDTIS
-84 KHEYQIDD
+84 KHEYKIDD
-92 YILNNNC
+92 YISNNNC
-99 AFLKEI
+99 AFLKEMYN
-105 FKVYSNS
+105 VYSNS
-112 TLRYSKIITEL
+112 ALRYSKIITEL
-123 KNEKFL
+123 KNEKFS
-129 YSRKEKINFYDSVYT
+129 YSSKDKINFSDSIFT
-144 FADNESELKKKISK
+144 FAVNENELKKKISK

-166 EIADVSNN
+166 EIAEVSND
-174 KDSLVVTFDSLAPT
+174 KDSLVINFDSLAPK
-188 KRVEIF
+188 KRLAIF
-194 KNYECL
+194 EEYECMSEIYNL
-200 SGLYTLN
+200 SQN
-207 QKDFNILFFKE
+207 DFNILFFKE

-229 FSETEKS
+229 FSDTEKS

-247 SFGFQVSLKENG
+247 SFGFQVSLEENG
-259 SIIVESI
+259 SIIVESVV
-266 APGSPAYFCS
+266 PGSPAYFSS

-300 IKEVESLL
+300 IKKVESLL

-332 VKKVIADYENRIYS
+332 VKKIIADYENRIYS

-352 TQQYGYIKIPSF
+352 NQQYGYIKIPSF

-371 KSNLSLDILNELTNL
+371 KSNLSLDMVNELTYL

-398 QNNGG
+398 QDNGG

-421 IAMINN
+421 IAMIKN
-427 NKNKVEIVTDSLP
+427 NKNKVETITDSLT
-440 GTIYKGPL
+440 GAIYNGPL
-448 VVMINGHSASASEFF
+448 VVMINGNSASASEFF
-463 ANVMQDYNRAIIIGN
+463 VNVMQDYNRAIIIGN

-516 FNSIQPDIEIPS
+516 FVSIQPDIEIPA
-528 LFDGVISRECDYP
+528 LFDGEISRECDYP
-541 TAQKNDEINSL
+541 TAIQNDEINSS
-552 SYQYIKNS
+552 SYKYIKNL
-560 KYTTAVA
+560 KYTSAVA

-581 IKNLNDKLDP
+581 IKNLNDKLGP

-607 FDSINYLNLIR
+607 FDSVNYLNLLM
-618 NEVVKLNKQE
+618 NEVDKLNKQE
-628 YPINVTLHSN
+628 YPINVILNSK
-638 DVIGQKKNTYLKIIN
+638 DEMGQKKNTYLKIIN

-679 NP
+679 NPK